1 METSKDN
8 FFEFLKLETAEGR
21 SRTQGERRE
30 KLEDGW
36 VVDANC
42 MGKRC
47 KTCFKYAGNMF
58 EFGIPQDGRVEPL
71 ISWLC
76 CALNSRW
83 NDIYHAIQDGIKIL
97 VLQET

>member
-1 METSKDN
+1 
-8 FFEFLKLETAEGR
+8 
-21 SRTQGERRE
+21 
-30 KLEDGW
+30 
-36 VVDANC
+36 
-42 MGKRC
+42 
-47 KTCFKYAGNMF
+47 MF